1 MVRHPTKTSMHRLLE
16 RFYGDRAT
24 KSETTR
30 RACHRQYRRDSS
42 PRSVA
47 LSLQSVSFSVATRRF
62 RQPLKRK
69 RKLLPVRPVST
80 RPGTATIACQRRSA
94 WLSSTKRYPLAGSP
108 SIPRIQPAVP
118 ASVLSTS
125 KGVIV
130 WTSTRSGESRLSKRL
145 FVEFSKKNKFISFR
159 FSRRQ
164 VRRGGTLLPG
174 RRVDLPEHV
183 VHSSREALRRAHEL
197 LRPLGRVQL
206 RYELRVYG
214 ISPVSRDSFSL
225 LSLLSALPACA
236 ASVCQFVAIRSNPTR
251 KPVTRSII
259 RLHVDSSRPRA
270 FVLVAAQGSCSNP
283 HLSVHN
289 RKFKRI
295 GVFCESCR
303 NSGVKYHSLCIL
315 QVSRGW

>member
-1 MVRHPTKTSMHRLLE
+1 MVRHPTKTSMRRLLE

-145 FVEFSKKNKFISFR
+145 FVEFSKKKQIHIVSIFPPTGA
-159 FSRRQ
+159 SRWNIIAWTTS
-164 VRRGGTLLPG
+164 G
-174 RRVDLPEHV
+174 
-183 VHSSREALRRAHEL
+183 
-197 LRPLGRVQL
+197 
-206 RYELRVYG
+206 
-214 ISPVSRDSFSL
+214 
-225 LSLLSALPACA
+225 PA
-236 ASVCQFVAIRSNPTR
+236 
-251 KPVTRSII
+251 
-259 RLHVDSSRPRA
+259 
-270 FVLVAAQGSCSNP
+270 
-283 HLSVHN
+283 
-289 RKFKRI
+289 
-295 GVFCESCR
+295 
-303 NSGVKYHSLCIL
+303 
-315 QVSRGW
+315 